1 MARKT
6 EPKVFVLKKESTTY
20 KFLYRNVPNDDF
32 NIVLTAYQTLGACAD
47 NPYFIMRVPRYY
59 TFDDHDFDIQ
69 AEDVT
74 DWMILD
80 GDTLDMAEAKRSKE

>member
-20 KFLYRNVPNDDF
+20 KFLYRNVPYDNFD
-32 NIVLTAYQTLGACAD
+32 IVLTSFQTLVACAD
-47 NPYFIMRVPRYY
+47 NPYFIMRVPCYY

-69 AEDVT
+69 VEDVS

-80 GDTLDMAEAKRSKE
+80 GDTLEMVEAQKSKE

>member
-32 NIVLTAYQTLGACAD
+32 NRVLTSFQTLVACAD

-69 AEDVT
+69 AEDVS

-80 GDTLDMAEAKRSKE
+80 GDTLDTVEAKRSKE